1 MSDVNQT
8 PAATETPATISI
20 LDLANV
26 VKIIDYAADQGAFK
40 GWTVIEQVAG
50 VRQKIN
56 AFVEAAQAAQAAQE
70 AETANTEGG
79 ESVNTDASTEAAQA
93 EAKPVAKKVT
103 KKSTKAK

>member
-8 PAATETPATISI
+8 PDTNEAPATISI

-50 VRQKIN
+50 VRSKIN
-56 AFVEAAQAAQAAQE
+56 AFVEAAQAAQE

-79 ESVNTDASTEAAQA
+79 DAAPVAETPAEVPA

-103 KKSTKAK
+103 KKATKAK

>member
-8 PAATETPATISI
+8 PDTNETPATISI

-56 AFVEAAQAAQAAQE
+56 TFVEAAQAAQE
-70 AETANTEGG
+70 AETANAEGG
-79 ESVNTDASTEAAQA
+79 DAPAAPAAEVPAEAPA

-103 KKSTKAK
+103 KKTTKAK

>member
-8 PAATETPATISI
+8 PAVTETPATISI

-56 AFVEAAQAAQAAQE
+56 AFVEAAQAAQE

-79 ESVNTDASTEAAQA
+79 ESVNTDASTEAVPA

-103 KKSTKAK
+103 KKATKAK